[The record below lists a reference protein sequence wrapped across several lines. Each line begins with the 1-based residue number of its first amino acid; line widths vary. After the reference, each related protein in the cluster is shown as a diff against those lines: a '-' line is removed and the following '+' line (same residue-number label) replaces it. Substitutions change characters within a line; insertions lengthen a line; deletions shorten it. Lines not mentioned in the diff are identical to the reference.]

1 MSIRALVSRTNSKIV
16 SRRINQVLD
25 SLKPTDMPPRLLH
38 SLVLSP
44 SLRIVLLALAVICS
58 YHV

>member
-1 MSIRALVSRTNSKIV
+1 MSFLVQVSRTNSRIV
-16 SRRINQVLD
+16 SHRINRDLD
-25 SLKPTDMPPRLLH
+25 SLKPKDMHPRLLH

-58 YHV
+58 YPV